1 MKHAAFSLLLVVQA
15 SGFMIQQGLH
25 ATNDRLAKSCSF
37 SRSSSTCLNF
47 TPPKLFDEDEEM
59 IPVAEAYIHAKYKQV
74 AAENGHAVANKDDI
88 RKVLHGILPPVTSN
102 ELEKEEEAILKS
114 LLSHKQNSADAIDE
128 DDFVKSIFKNSYWN
142 EAGDIVVKELMYFD
156 SLHSYYKTGKPLL
169 NNDEYDELH
178 ENLTWEGSS
187 VATMSAKEVQFV
199 SAVAAAKRGE
209 PLMDDKEYTA
219 LKSDLRKEGSWVVN
233 REKDELERRGLKT
246 FMGYLHRA
254 L

>member
-156 SLHSYYKTGKPLL
+156 SVSVSVPGEYEELQTG
-169 NNDEYDELH
+169 D
-178 ENLTWEGSS
+178 
-187 VATMSAKEVQFV
+187 AVQQHGLCFD
-199 SAVAAAKRGE
+199 AKRMTIFISQFFKNYFLKL
-209 PLMDDKEYTA
+209 PLSPFSLLYSAIITTA
-219 LKSDLRKEGSWVVN
+219 SLILQDW
-233 REKDELERRGLKT
+233 KT
-246 FMGYLHRA
+246 TSKQ
-254 L
+254 